1 MGTLHYSCQKEK
13 LHPGLRKVF
22 SEKKIDKKTLDFQ
35 HRKTPLYSIKFFI
48 FIFMSV
54 LGFKHYNTMGLLGYE
69 TFLFDETFVGKLI
82 GKRKK
87 RTLLDIGAGDG
98 SITKNFEPSTSYI
111 ACLEPSASFQRILKK
126 RGYSISSM
134 GDRKTYDIITVFNVL
149 DICEKPK
156 SLIQAARK
164 HLTTDGLLI
173 ITLPFPIKTR
183 SWDITNI
190 QRTNHLGQSQ
200 NLSFEEAV
208 SSFYTNFLKKNHLE
222 VTYFT
227 RLPYIVS
234 LPEAQKTTV
243 HDNGLFVC
251 HKARS

>member
-35 HRKTPLYSIKFFI
+35 DRKTPLYSIKFFL

-69 TFLFDETFVGKLI
+69 TFLFDETFVGKLV

-98 SITKNFEPSTSYI
+98 SITKNFEPYTSYI

-126 RGYSISSM
+126 RGYSIA
-134 GDRKTYDIITVFNVL
+134 DATDKKTYDIVTLFNVL

-156 SLIQAARK
+156 SVLQVARK
-164 HLTTDGLLI
+164 HVSTDGILI

-183 SWDITNI
+183 SWDISDI
-190 QRTNHLGQSQ
+190 QRTNRLTQSPS
-200 NLSFEEAV
+200 LSFEEAV
-208 SSFYTNFLKKNHLE
+208 SDFYTDFLKKNNLE

-234 LPEAQKTTV
+234 LPETQETSTY
-243 HDNGLFVC
+243 DNGLFVC
-251 HKARS
+251 HKTSN